1 MKALIDADTPV
12 FAVALVSEDVDEAL
26 AKHRLDKTINDI
38 IISSGASEAALFVSG
53 VDNFRKQICPSYK
66 EHRKDKPVP
75 KYREMLR
82 QHLIKEWN
90 AFECEGYEADDACG
104 IYQSDDTIICGIDKD
119 LLQIPGKHYQWPIIR
134 KGVTVRPELYHNIS
148 EEQGMRNFFTQML
161 TGDVADNIKGIQG
174 VGVKRA
180 TEMLKDFFT
189 EEEMYLRC
197 LDAYTQDEETDE
209 NIEYETIRFKE
220 NLDLLWIWRQFG
232 ETYTIRRQ
240 VHEIPPP

>member
-1 MKALIDADTPV
+1 MKALVDADTPV

-38 IISSGASEAALFVSG
+38 IIGSGASEAHLFVSG
-53 VDNFRKQICPSYK
+53 GDNFRKQLCPSYK

-82 QHLIKEWN
+82 QHLIWN
-90 AFECEGYEADDACG
+90 WGAVECEGYEADDACG

-119 LLQIPGKHYQWPIIR
+119 LLQIPGKHYQWPIVR
-134 KGVTVRPELYHNIS
+134 KGVVVRPELYHNIT

-161 TGDVADNIKGIQG
+161 TGDVADNIKGIHG
-174 VGVKRA
+174 VGIKRA
-180 TEMLKDFFT
+180 EAILAPCSTENEMYGTVRFYYSSSLMTDMP
-189 EEEMYLRC
+189 EEE
-197 LDAYTQDEETDE
+197 EE
-209 NIEYETIRFKE
+209 RFNQ

-240 VHEIPPP
+240 VHEIPTP

>member
-38 IISSGASEAALFVSG
+38 IIGSGASEAHLFVSG
-53 VDNFRKQICPSYK
+53 VDNFRKQICTSYK

-134 KGVTVRPELYHNIS
+134 KGVTVRPELYHNIT
-148 EEQGMRNFFTQML
+148 EEQGMRNFYTQML

-174 VGVKRA
+174 VGIKRA
-180 TEMLKDFFT
+180 ETILKSCYTENEMYDTVRFFYSSSLMT
-189 EEEMYLRC
+189 NMPEAEEE
-197 LDAYTQDEETDE
+197 
-209 NIEYETIRFKE
+209 RFNT

-240 VHEIPPP
+240 VYGK

>member
-1 MKALIDADTPV
+1 MQALIDADTPV

-38 IISSGASEAALFVSG
+38 IIGSGASEARLFVSG
-53 VDNFRKQICPSYK
+53 GDNFRKQICSSYK
-66 EHRKDKPVP
+66 EHRKDKPIP

-90 AFECEGYEADDACG
+90 AFECDGYEADDACG
-104 IYQSDDTIICGIDKD
+104 IYQTDDTIICGIDKD

-134 KGVTVRPELYHNIS
+134 QGKIVRDALYHNIS

-161 TGDVADNIKGIQG
+161 TGDVADNIKGIHG
-174 VGVKRA
+174 IGIKRA
-180 TEMLKDFFT
+180 TEILKSSAT
-189 EEEMYLRC
+189 EDEMYGTVRFYYSSC
-197 LDAYTQDEETDE
+197 LMTDMPE
-209 NIEYETIRFKE
+209 VEKKRFNQ

-232 ETYTIRRQ
+232 ETYTIRRL
-240 VHEIPPP
+240 VAG